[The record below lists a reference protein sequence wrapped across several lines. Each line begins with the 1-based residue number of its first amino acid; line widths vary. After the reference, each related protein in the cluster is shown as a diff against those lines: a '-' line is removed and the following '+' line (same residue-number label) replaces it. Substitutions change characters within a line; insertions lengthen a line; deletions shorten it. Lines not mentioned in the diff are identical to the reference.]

1 MYTEAA
7 IELSKDLPEELR
19 MIHIFLREVNQV
31 KFKFTPDYNRY
42 KQMALDIF

>member
-1 MYTEAA
+1 MNTEAA
-7 IELSKDLPEELR
+7 IKLSEDLPEELR
-19 MIHIFLREVNQV
+19 MIHFFLREVNQV